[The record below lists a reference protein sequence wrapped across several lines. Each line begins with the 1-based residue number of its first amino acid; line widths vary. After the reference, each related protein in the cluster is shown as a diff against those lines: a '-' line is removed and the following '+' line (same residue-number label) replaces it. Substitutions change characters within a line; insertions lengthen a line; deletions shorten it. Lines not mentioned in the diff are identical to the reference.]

1 MLEKVMMG
9 KGNRSAIVTSIQ
21 IAHDILLERFCHW
34 FGNLGWEFLSIKLR
48 DWVIL
53 ILEDQLVDVVVS
65 DWSSI
70 LDKEL
75 HSLLILESTKDLRLW
90 MNVVRQIVQLLRCS
104 DNNVE
109 IRAELV
115 DLGEELSELS
125 SVFLT
130 VNKLLSIIETQK
142 EFRLRIA
149 TGTLVLQLQIFV
161 LLLEEIFQD
170 FDELFEVCSLDFLPL
185 GAMTQLELVDQDHL
199 DLADKDAERS
209 VILEIDHDDTASEV
223 FALHH
228 VVDRMSGD

>member
-1 MLEKVMMG
+1 
-9 KGNRSAIVTSIQ
+9 
-21 IAHDILLERFCHW
+21 
-34 FGNLGWEFLSIKLR
+34 
-48 DWVIL
+48 
-53 ILEDQLVDVVVS
+53 
-65 DWSSI
+65 
-70 LDKEL
+70 
-75 HSLLILESTKDLRLW
+75 

-109 IRAELV
+109 IWAELV

-125 SVFLT
+125 SVSLFLF
-130 VNKLLSIIETQK
+130 VVVDQLLSIIETQK
-142 EFRLRIA
+142 EFWLRIA